1 VDPEVSTVIRWLFRL
16 GRLVASDEALGD
28 LAEEYAGGTRGMSW
42 LCRNLLSTI
51 GSRRAQAATGVR
63 RPELMS
69 NLLQDI
75 RYALRTLRRNPGFAV
90 AAIAP
95 IALGIGINTGIFSLL
110 DAVALQPLPSP
121 RASELVSVYQRFRGV
136 RQRSVHG
143 ARSMF
148 SFAEYE
154 RYRDRT
160 QTLSDVM
167 AYSVTQKVTL
177 GGEAPREIEG
187 VLVTCNYFD
196 VLKRPVIGTGFTS
209 ANCDASNTPPAVVVS
224 HELWM
229 RVLASDREIVGQT
242 ITINGQR
249 VAIVGVAPEGFDG
262 IDITKAAF
270 FAPVT
275 MQALFRA
282 GANYRDPHTS
292 WLTIIARR
300 KPGVTLDQARAEL
313 AVIAQQIDQDQPGRT
328 TELNVSQARSLSL
341 PEARNDLFS
350 AASVVLAAF
359 AFVLLIACANVA
371 NLLLARA
378 AGRSREIAVRLSVG
392 AGRGRLIQQLVTESL
407 VIALIGGA
415 AGSILAWWSFQE
427 LLELTIASLPG
438 TIPALRIE
446 AHPNLTVL
454 SFATALTTATGLLF
468 GLVPALQ
475 ASRLDLQ
482 TLLNRDSA
490 GAGRRTGGWLRG
502 SLVGLQTAVCMI
514 LLISAGLLL
523 RALYAAETVE
533 PGFEYRN
540 VAVVAFD
547 LRGPGDDQQRAA
559 SFQQE
564 LIDRLGAL
572 PGVDAVAQVSKTPL
586 SPGRTGTMFR
596 LPNSEQWNEVD
607 VNTVSPGFF
616 SLVGIPIV
624 RGRTF
629 TSADLS
635 GPAHTVIVT
644 EATARRYW
652 PTEDPVGRTLVT
664 GPKSGVPL
672 EIIGVVKDAQVSRI
686 AQTESSYLY
695 LPAGP
700 SSQKGLSLL
709 VRSPSDFATLA
720 PAIRDIAR
728 ELAPDL
734 VVRVNRLEENVSF
747 WRTLARVVAGLS
759 GSLGALALMLASIG
773 VYGVVA
779 YVVSRRRR
787 EVMIRMALGANARDV
802 QVLILRQ
809 TLRPVGL
816 GIAIGVAAAAAA
828 AKVLTSVLFGI
839 SPFDPIAFVGAPLF
853 LVAVAVAA
861 SLLPTRQALTG
872 DAMSALRAE

>member
-1 VDPEVSTVIRWLFRL
+1 
-16 GRLVASDEALGD
+16 
-28 LAEEYAGGTRGMSW
+28 
-42 LCRNLLSTI
+42 
-51 GSRRAQAATGVR
+51 
-63 RPELMS
+63 
-69 NLLQDI
+69 
-75 RYALRTLRRNPGFAV
+75 
-90 AAIAP
+90 
-95 IALGIGINTGIFSLL
+95 
-110 DAVALQPLPSP
+110 
-121 RASELVSVYQRFRGV
+121 
-136 RQRSVHG
+136 
-143 ARSMF
+143 
-148 SFAEYE
+148 
-154 RYRDRT
+154 
-160 QTLSDVM
+160 
-167 AYSVTQKVTL
+167 
-177 GGEAPREIEG
+177 
-187 VLVTCNYFD
+187 
-196 VLKRPVIGTGFTS
+196 
-209 ANCDASNTPPAVVVS
+209 
-224 HELWM
+224 
-229 RVLASDREIVGQT
+229 
-242 ITINGQR
+242 
-249 VAIVGVAPEGFDG
+249 
-262 IDITKAAF
+262 
-270 FAPVT
+270 
-275 MQALFRA
+275 
-282 GANYRDPHTS
+282 
-292 WLTIIARR
+292 
-300 KPGVTLDQARAEL
+300 
-313 AVIAQQIDQDQPGRT
+313 
-328 TELNVSQARSLSL
+328 
-341 PEARNDLFS
+341 
-350 AASVVLAAF
+350 
-359 AFVLLIACANVA
+359 
-371 NLLLARA
+371 
-378 AGRSREIAVRLSVG
+378 
-392 AGRGRLIQQLVTESL
+392 
-407 VIALIGGA
+407 
-415 AGSILAWWSFQE
+415 
-427 LLELTIASLPG
+427 
-438 TIPALRIE
+438 
-446 AHPNLTVL
+446 
-454 SFATALTTATGLLF
+454 
-468 GLVPALQ
+468 
-475 ASRLDLQ
+475 
-482 TLLNRDSA
+482 
-490 GAGRRTGGWLRG
+490 
-502 SLVGLQTAVCMI
+502 
-514 LLISAGLLL
+514 
-523 RALYAAETVE
+523 
-533 PGFEYRN
+533 
-540 VAVVAFD
+540 
-547 LRGPGDDQQRAA
+547 
-559 SFQQE
+559 
-564 LIDRLGAL
+564 
-572 PGVDAVAQVSKTPL
+572 
-586 SPGRTGTMFR
+586 

>member
-1 VDPEVSTVIRWLFRL
+1 
-16 GRLVASDEALGD
+16 
-28 LAEEYAGGTRGMSW
+28 M
-42 LCRNLLSTI
+42 LSTI
-51 GSRRAQAATGVR
+51 GTRRAQAANREGR
-63 RPELMS
+63 SEMAS
-69 NLLQDI
+69 NLWQDI

-154 RYRDRT
+154 RYRDRA
-160 QTLSDVM
+160 QTLSDLM
-167 AYSVTQKVTL
+167 AYSVTQKITL

-196 VLKRPVIGTGFTS
+196 VLQRPVSGPGLSS
-209 ANCDASNTPPAVVVS
+209 ANCDQPNAPPAVVVS
-224 HELWM
+224 HDLWK
-229 RVLASDREIVGQT
+229 RALAADRDIVGRT

-249 VAIVGVAPEGFDG
+249 VAVVGVAPEGFDG

-270 FAPVT
+270 FAPLS
-275 MQALFRA
+275 MQALLRP

-292 WLTIIARR
+292 WLTIIGRR
-300 KPGVTLDQARAEL
+300 KPGVGLEQVRAEL
-313 AVIAQQIDQDQPGRT
+313 AIIAQQIDQDQPGRT
-328 TELNVSQARSLSL
+328 TALNVSHATSMSL
-341 PEARNDLFS
+341 PEARKDLFS
-350 AASVVLAAF
+350 AATVVLAAF

-407 VIALIGGA
+407 IIAVIGGA
-415 AGSILAWWSFQE
+415 AGSILAWWSFQK
-427 LLELTIASLPG
+427 LLALSIASLPG
-438 TIPALRIE
+438 MIPALRIE

-454 SFATALTTATGLLF
+454 SFAAGLTTATGLLF

-502 SLVGLQTAVCMI
+502 SLVGLQTAICMI

-533 PGFEYRN
+533 PGFDYRD

-547 LRGPGDDQQRAA
+547 LRGPGYDQQRAA
-559 SFQQE
+559 AFQQE
-564 LIDRLGAL
+564 LIDRLGGL
-572 PGVDAVAQVSKTPL
+572 PGVEAVAQVSKTPL

-596 LPNSEQWNEVD
+596 LPAGEPWNEID
-607 VNTVSPGFF
+607 VNTISPGFF
-616 SLVGIPIV
+616 SLIGIPIV

-629 TSADLS
+629 SAADLA
-635 GPAHTVIVT
+635 GPLHTVIVT

-652 PTEDPVGRTLVT
+652 PAQEPIGQTLLM
-664 GPKSGVPL
+664 GMKGSVPL
-672 EIIGVVKDAQVSRI
+672 EIIGVARDAQVSRI
-686 AQTESSYLY
+686 AQTETSYMY
-695 LPAGP
+695 LPAVL
-700 SSQKGLSLL
+700 SAQRELSLL
-709 VRSPSDFATLA
+709 VRSRSDFAALA
-720 PAIRDIAR
+720 PAVREVAR

-747 WRTLARVVAGLS
+747 WRTVARVVAGLS
-759 GSLGALALMLASIG
+759 GSLGVLALALASIG

-787 EVMIRMALGANARDV
+787 EVVIRMALGANTRDV
-802 QVLILRQ
+802 QGLILRQ
-809 TLRPVGL
+809 TLRPVM
-816 GIAIGVAAAAAA
+816 IGVAIGIAGAAAVAQ
-828 AKVLTSVLFGI
+828 VLTSVLFGI
-839 SPFDPIAFVGAPLF
+839 SPFDPIALVAAPLF

-861 SLLPTRQALTG
+861 SLLPTRQALTV
-872 DAMSALRAE
+872 DAMTTLRSE